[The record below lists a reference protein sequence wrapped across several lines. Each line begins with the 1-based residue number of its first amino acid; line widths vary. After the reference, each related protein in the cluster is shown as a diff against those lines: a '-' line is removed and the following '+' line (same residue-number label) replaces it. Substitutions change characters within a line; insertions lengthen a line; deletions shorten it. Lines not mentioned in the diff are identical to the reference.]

1 GCEVD
6 RGRRLADSALLVGD
20 RKSARA
26 HAASLRVAAD
36 VSRTPIANGGLSE
49 WALLRYTGTAREAR
63 GRPRQLLEHEQT
75 RELFGWSAAEA
86 LRDAADGLGVRAQ
99 PDEQDDR
106 SGHSDQRQAPL
117 SRHGRSGKRLRG
129 RHAVLLGRLLLGSA
143 LDDLYVRK
151 LPGDL
156 AQKRALAFVRLEE
169 RHLPVGQR
177 RGERDPRSPTAG
189 ANVDDRPREA
199 LDGLHP
205 RNTLFNVHTP
215 RFLVVTDRRQ
225 PRRRAN
231 D

>member
-1 GCEVD
+1 VREARRLRELAQRRPVQQVDARASVRALAQPRGRVRLRVEIDHERALAGFREAGCEVD

-117 SRHGRSGKRLRG
+117 HPT
-129 RHAVLLGRLLLGSA
+129 
-143 LDDLYVRK
+143 VR
-151 LPGDL
+151 
-156 AQKRALAFVRLEE
+156 
-169 RHLPVGQR
+169 
-177 RGERDPRSPTAG
+177 
-189 ANVDDRPREA
+189 
-199 LDGLHP
+199 
-205 RNTLFNVHTP
+205 
-215 RFLVVTDRRQ
+215 
-225 PRRRAN
+225 
-231 D
+231 